1 MENYSDFKKAVGAFF
16 NEAGTMGGHDGQL
29 MDFTPQQVED
39 LALNGEDIMQ
49 DDENKP
55 LLCFA
60 VASCWVLQTLAQ
72 YTDDYDVWVPLAN
85 EVSSLVRLASV
96 APETPETEPMIKGLL
111 YSLIDVYESLR
122 MCDSDG
128 YIAQQLSYKYDKAL
142 KKLLKLDW
150 KEQRLRLKNAVATN
164 VMGLVLFDR
173 RLRHKTGMLE
183 AR

>member
-1 MENYSDFKKAVGAFF
+1 
-16 NEAGTMGGHDGQL
+16 
-29 MDFTPQQVED
+29 
-39 LALNGEDIMQ
+39 
-49 DDENKP
+49 
-55 LLCFA
+55 
-60 VASCWVLQTLAQ
+60 
-72 YTDDYDVWVPLAN
+72 
-85 EVSSLVRLASV
+85 
-96 APETPETEPMIKGLL
+96 
-111 YSLIDVYESLR
+111 